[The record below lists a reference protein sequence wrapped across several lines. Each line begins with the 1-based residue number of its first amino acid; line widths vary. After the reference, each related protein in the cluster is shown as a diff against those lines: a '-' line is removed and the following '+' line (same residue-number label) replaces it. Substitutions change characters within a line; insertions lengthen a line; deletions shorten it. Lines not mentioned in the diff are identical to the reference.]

1 MIRIVVAEDSAV
13 TRELLVELLGGE
25 PGLDVVGVACNG
37 EEAVQLVERLE
48 PDVVVMDVHMPLLDG
63 LGATRLVMERA
74 PTRVLLVSASSSQLE
89 NERGFEALRAG
100 AVMLMRKPSG
110 PDHPDF
116 EAAARELVA
125 TIRLVADVK
134 VIRRWPRREARAP
147 HAHPALRRGPIR
159 LVAVGAST
167 GGPPAI
173 AEILSLLPGDL
184 PCPVLVVQH
193 IAPEFAE
200 GFTKWLGKQTALH
213 VKPAVAGER
222 VQPGTV
228 YVAADPYQLG
238 LDTGEVIRLAR
249 EPSENGFAPSVSYL
263 FRSVAEVYGSA
274 AIGVLLTGMGRDG
287 ADGLHRLRE
296 AGGVTIA
303 QDEESSVVFGMPGEA
318 IRLGAAEHVLPP
330 ERIAALVRELA
341 PARVR
346 R

>member
-13 TRELLVELLGGE
+13 TRELLVALLGGE
-25 PGLDVVGVACNG
+25 PGLDIVGVARDG
-37 EEAVQLVERLE
+37 EEAVRLVERLG

-63 LGATRLVMERA
+63 LDATRLVMERA

-100 AVMLMRKPSG
+100 AVMLIRKPPG

-134 VIRRWPRREARAP
+134 VIRRWPRREPEAGRTRRTP
-147 HAHPALRRGPIR
+147 RRGSIR
-159 LVAVGAST
+159 LVAIGAST
-167 GGPPAI
+167 GGPPAV
-173 AEILSLLPGDL
+173 AEILSRLPADFG
-184 PCPVLVVQH
+184 CPVLVVQH

-200 GFTKWLGKQTALH
+200 GFTKWLGKQTPLR

-228 YVAADPYQLG
+228 YVAVDPYQLG
-238 LDTGEVIRLAR
+238 IDAGKIIRLAR
-249 EPSENGFAPSVSYL
+249 EPSENGFTPSASYL

-287 ADGLHRLRE
+287 ADGLRQLRE

-330 ERIAALVRELA
+330 EEIAALVREL
-341 PARVR
+341 VR
-346 R
+346 AG